1 MACNMLNLRQKF
13 AARHLVSVSQTN
25 LAVVKWGEYHV
36 ELNKVG
42 YLGRSS
48 EFHMSEV
55 SQEIEAN
62 SPGPAADAPP
72 VLITDKAVEMVK
84 KALVEEGCSGLEYAL
99 DFSNEARPG
108 DTIMEVNGL
117 TIYIDMA
124 SAQYLAGTEIDYVSG
139 LQGQGFK
146 FNNPNAVR
154 SCGCGHSFSAG

>member
-1 MACNMLNLRQKF
+1 
-13 AARHLVSVSQTN
+13 
-25 LAVVKWGEYHV
+25 
-36 ELNKVG
+36 
-42 YLGRSS
+42 
-48 EFHMSEV
+48 MSEV

-84 KALVEEGCSGLEYAL
+84 KALVEEGTPDHGLRVAVRGGGCSGLEYAL